1 MQTLSIY
8 APRMSKV
15 VDFPGYNS
23 EPGVLAVPAQLTERI
38 RAAKRQGREV
48 HVSAVIVEKLPSGF
62 WAYYAYFDSQPREVL
77 AWSAYELDRHSKL
90 YEGNETPTP
99 DQE

>member
-8 APRMSKV
+8 PPCMSKV

-48 HVSAVIVEKLPSGF
+48 HVVAVVAETLPSGN
-62 WAYYAYFDSQPREVL
+62 WAYTSYFDTQPREIMLWCV
-77 AWSAYELDRHSKL
+77 SELERHVKSD
-90 YEGNETPTP
+90 EGVIPPPEAV
-99 DQE
+99 